1 MSFDY
6 AKQPGLLAKPR
17 QAAGAFVPLVSVVT
31 PFYNAGE
38 YFEQTFNC
46 VVNQTFPWFEWIIVN
61 DGSTNAEDVE
71 LLRRTAARDAR
82 VRVVGQPNGR
92 LASAR
97 NRGIAESKTG
107 IIIPLDADDLMEATA
122 FECLYWALLQ
132 NPGAGWAYTDSTGF
146 GRLYYLWRRDFS
158 PKQELRENLLVA
170 TAAIRKA
177 VFDALGGYRVETGLY
192 YEDWIFWVRALA
204 AGFYPAHLQG
214 YSFWYRRKTSGLLYG
229 MHTSTAA
236 LARADAMVQEEI
248 SRCTPA
254 NDAQTLQYPLPA
266 VSTGLAGTPAVPT
279 RPQNMPDWADLPIAE
294 EGPCTLLLAARL
306 RDAKASLAELANKG
320 HRVLV
325 AALYP
330 EDSFATQELR
340 ASTEDLFSLPEF
352 LTVAHY
358 PAFLRMLAQTRG
370 VTQVLLD
377 NIPEGLLFWQAA
389 GQGMNLPVELLARD
403 DVSLALAAPQ
413 LAGQGSVHGENTG
426 ANTTDEKN
434 TAVPIKGLESADV
447 KNDGSPVLAAPV
459 ESRPSGRNSSTGS
472 IDNAACPLS
481 LNVALNEDQRA
492 LYEEIFLHYHAF
504 FLSLLQNRTGGLF
517 SAGEALPW
525 PGDYAAGEGRP
536 DGGEPLVSIL
546 LPPLAG
552 MGRTVQ
558 LLRSLLAQ
566 TFPWYEILTPDA
578 AAQAGPAAAF
588 WQALRQRESRVR
600 PAPGDMAAAA
610 RGAEAA
616 FLLLPGVSSLFG
628 ANYLE
633 MMYWGL
639 CGKPKASYVRTCAA
653 DIGPLQHANSTPCM
667 GETVLLRKDALA
679 AIPLLPTEMTQAK
692 IFQLGLDID
701 EALEDEAGGDGPAG
715 AQGLISAFL
724 PIQAEYRCVPAHEYE
739 NGAPGGQM
747 PVHTSSG
754 IEEEKPFFR
763 YRPKTGAGV
772 SYVRPVK
779 MDWTRKVYPE
789 HNKIHLLMVLPWM
802 VMGGADRFNLDLL
815 AGLDKNRYRVSVLT
829 SKYAQNLWAGRFSAI
844 TAEVY
849 PMAEYV
855 GFDNYSSYISYFI
868 QSRDVDVLMVSNSYF
883 GYELLPWLRL
893 NFPQLALVDYVHMEE
908 WTWRQGG
915 FARAS
920 GVFGNAL
927 EKTYVCN
934 GGTRKVLIE
943 RFGRAPDS
951 VETVYIGTDAAYYTP
966 DAVMPGLVY
975 QELGL
980 DTARPIV
987 LFACR
992 LAAQKRPLLM
1002 LAIARLLKE
1011 RGSNAAFV
1019 VVGDGPL
1026 EEAMRAYV
1034 AENALAE
1041 TVYFAGRAND
1051 LRAYY
1056 RDAALTLVCS
1066 FMEGLSLTTYESMA
1080 METPVVTSDV
1090 GGQAELVG
1098 NDTGRVL
1105 PLILDGPEHYNLR
1118 QYPPEETAQY
1128 ADAIE
1133 ELLASPDALVRR
1145 SRLCREKVL
1154 NGFTIQNMV
1163 AHLAREFC
1171 RLTGPDAQVQRQR
1184 QCEHWASMAPIAEEL
1199 VSMGSEL
1206 ASYECLPLSG
1216 GMANIEQTALSAL
1229 IQQSNNY
1236 RQELVNIKTS
1246 LMYRCTSK
1254 IAALLDKL
1262 KRK

>member
-1 MSFDY
+1 MAGRQNRQRLEGLCRKAMQLY
-6 AKQPGLLAKPR
+6 GMVQPGDAVCVGLSGGKDSIALA
-17 QAAGAFVPLVSVVT
+17 AALQGLSA
-31 PFYNAGE
+31 
-38 YFEQTFNC
+38 YFEHPFTVRALTLDPMFFGEETNYSVLTAYLQSLGIPHTVVRSGIGHLVFDVRKEKNPCALCAKMRRGALHSEAVKLGCNKVALGHHLDDAIETFYLNL
-46 VVNQTFPWFEWIIVN
+46 FGE
-61 DGSTNAEDVE
+61 
-71 LLRRTAARDAR
+71 
-82 VRVVGQPNGR
+82 GR
-92 LASAR
+92 LACFAPVTWLS
-97 NRGIAESKTG
+97 
-107 IIIPLDADDLMEATA
+107 
-122 FECLYWALLQ
+122 
-132 NPGAGWAYTDSTGF
+132 
-146 GRLYYLWRRDFS
+146 RR
-158 PKQELRENLLVA
+158 EITV
-170 TAAIRKA
+170 IR
-177 VFDALGGYRVETGLY
+177 
-192 YEDWIFWVRALA
+192 
-204 AGFYPAHLQG
+204 P
-214 YSFWYRRKTSGLLYG
+214 
-229 MHTSTAA
+229 M
-236 LARADAMVQEEI
+236 
-248 SRCTPA
+248 
-254 NDAQTLQYPLPA
+254 
-266 VSTGLAGTPAVPT
+266 
-279 RPQNMPDWADLPIAE
+279 
-294 EGPCTLLLAARL
+294 
-306 RDAKASLAELANKG
+306 
-320 HRVLV
+320 
-325 AALYP
+325 
-330 EDSFATQELR
+330 
-340 ASTEDLFSLPEF
+340 
-352 LTVAHY
+352 
-358 PAFLRMLAQTRG
+358 
-370 VTQVLLD
+370 
-377 NIPEGLLFWQAA
+377 
-389 GQGMNLPVELLARD
+389 
-403 DVSLALAAPQ
+403 
-413 LAGQGSVHGENTG
+413 
-426 ANTTDEKN
+426 
-434 TAVPIKGLESADV
+434 
-447 KNDGSPVLAAPV
+447 VLAT
-459 ESRPSGRNSSTGS
+459 E
-472 IDNAACPLS
+472 
-481 LNVALNEDQRA
+481 
-492 LYEEIFLHYHAF
+492 
-504 FLSLLQNRTGGLF
+504 
-517 SAGEALPW
+517 
-525 PGDYAAGEGRP
+525 
-536 DGGEPLVSIL
+536 
-546 LPPLAG
+546 
-552 MGRTVQ
+552 
-558 LLRSLLAQ
+558 
-566 TFPWYEILTPDA
+566 
-578 AAQAGPAAAF
+578 
-588 WQALRQRESRVR
+588 REV
-600 PAPGDMAAAA
+600 AAAA

-1163 AHLAREFC
+1163 AHLDREFC